1 MHLTGNKRKK
11 PISNKVGFTATDSL
25 WLQTNALSATLTFM
39 QTGAHPDDETSPAL
53 AYLAR
58 EVGVRVVYCCAVRGE
73 GGQNSIG
80 PEKETALGVLR
91 TREMEQA
98 ASKIPMELYWLNTEL
113 EGSIR
118 DFGFS
123 KSKADTL
130 KHWGEERLLESLVRS
145 IRTIKPNVICPTF
158 LDVEGQHG
166 HHRAVTE
173 ATIKA
178 YSLAAEK
185 TAYPEHLVQGLD
197 IWQANQLLLPAWGG
211 GGTCYDDQ
219 TPPPS
224 MDFTLPTNS
233 ILKKWKMSCFQLGE
247 ESRQFHQTQQMGLE
261 LDANIGEKARFHI
274 VSNCF
279 EANKNSGLGGGV
291 PLSLYAWAE
300 QRHDQPYGKPL
311 EKLAQQCEQI
321 RNNYPDQKQM
331 ICNVITALEIVE
343 ELVPT
348 DPYLKEQ
355 LLMKKTQLTSLLANL
370 ADLTSRIEMTTDL
383 MCCEQLVPFTYSVLN
398 NGVHAVE
405 DLTLR
410 LFQQTGELI
419 YENAIGLVVRDETLT
434 YSSQF
439 TAPQRV
445 FFPYQQRF
453 IEEYNYGSI
462 SGEISFLL
470 LGVRVTQKITMPATI
485 VRPKVTLLSVEPNRY
500 LNLNRQVD
508 FDISF
513 RLSCLDSRIDSLDVL
528 PTLPTGWRSEPSKI
542 TIDVAESANQD
553 IHFKIITPE
562 STEPG
567 RYEIAV
573 EANTNAECWRSSFQT
588 IQYPH
593 IQETGFSVPT
603 RVVVEAVKCE
613 VPASKIGCFLG
624 TTDNYLHQLSSLGFE
639 IESIDNLD
647 MDTLNRI
654 DVLLVGSCAFA
665 SISRYPALN
674 SWVENGGRLITLY
687 HRPDDNWQPPAK
699 LTIGSPS
706 MRWRVTQ
713 ADSPV
718 IVLQPDSEIMLEPNL
733 LTDSTWQHWRK
744 ERGLY
749 FIKEW
754 GSVYKPL
761 LRIFD
766 EDGTA
771 FDGILLYGCIGK
783 GQHIHCSLSIGHQL
797 ENTISGAAPF
807 VANLLNNK
815 EI

>member
-11 PISNKVGFTATDSL
+11 PISNKVGFTAPDSL

-58 EVGVRVVYCCAVRGE
+58 EVGARVVYCCAVRGE

-80 PEKETALGVLR
+80 SEKETALGVLR

-98 ASKIPMELYWLNTEL
+98 ASNIPMALYWLNTEL
-113 EGSIR
+113 EGAIR

-123 KSKADTL
+123 KSKTDTL

-178 YSLAAEK
+178 YTLAAEK
-185 TAYPEHLVQGLD
+185 TAYPEHLTQGLD

-219 TPPPS
+219 IPPPS
-224 MDFTLPTNS
+224 MDFTLPTDS
-233 ILKKWKMSCFQLGE
+233 ILRKWKMSCFQLGE

-261 LDANIGEKARFHI
+261 LDASIGEKARFHI

-279 EANKNSGLGGGV
+279 EANKNNCLGGGV
-291 PLSLYAWAE
+291 PLSLHAWAE
-300 QRHDQPYGKPL
+300 RYHEQPCGKAIAR
-311 EKLAQQCEQI
+311 LAQQCEQI
-321 RNNYPDQKQM
+321 RSNYPDQQQM

-343 ELVPT
+343 DLVPT

-355 LLMKKTQLTSLLANL
+355 LLIKKTQLISLLANL
-370 ADLTSRIEMTTDL
+370 ADLTSRVEMTTDL

-398 NGVHAVE
+398 NGVHAVKN
-405 DLTLR
+405 LTLR
-410 LFQQTGELI
+410 LFQQSGELI
-419 YENAIGLVVRDETLT
+419 YENEIGSVVRDETLT
-434 YSSQF
+434 HLSQF
-439 TAPQRV
+439 TAPKRM

-453 IEEYNYGSI
+453 IDACDYGSLY
-462 SGEISFLL
+462 GEISFLI
-470 LGVRVTQKITMPATI
+470 LGVEVTQKIAMPATI
-485 VRPKVTLLSVEPNRY
+485 VRPKVSLLSVEPNRY
-500 LNLNRQVD
+500 LNLKKRLD
-508 FDISF
+508 FDIS
-513 RLSCLDSRIDSLDVL
+513 LQLNCLDSRIHSLDVS
-528 PTLPTGWRSEPSKI
+528 PTLPIGWKSEPSKM
-542 TIDVAESANQD
+542 TLDVKESTNQD
-553 IHFKIITPE
+553 IQFKIITPVG
-562 STEPG
+562 TEPG
-567 RYEIAV
+567 RYEITV
-573 EANTNAECWRSSFQT
+573 EAKNNTECWRSSFQT

-603 RVVVEAVKCE
+603 RVVVEAVDCE
-613 VPASKIGCFLG
+613 LPSSKIGCFLG
-624 TTDNYLHQLSSLGFE
+624 TTDNYLRQLSSLGFE
-639 IESIDNLD
+639 IEPIDNLK
-647 MDTLNRI
+647 MDTLNRF
-654 DVLLVGSCAFA
+654 DVLLIGSCAFA
-665 SISRYPALN
+665 SISRYPALK

-766 EDGTA
+766 EDGTE
-771 FDGILLYGCIGK
+771 FDGILLYGCIEK
-783 GQHIHCSLSIGHQL
+783 GQHIHCSLSVGHQL
-797 ENTISGAAPF
+797 ENTVSGAASF
-807 VANLLNNK
+807 VANLLNKK
-815 EI
+815 EM